1 MINGSPKYPALL
13 LIILSLCGCSTGDR
27 TPAPDSYL
35 VTKQLGPESPL
46 DAEGR
51 AWVERTLAELTVRE
65 MAGQVTMLFT
75 PGNYLS
81 VESDAFEKDV
91 RGIES
96 GAGGFYMMGGLP
108 LARTVKLNALQSHA
122 KIPLLSIGWG
132 LGKQFYAARRDL
144 WMLGGGTDIPSAM
157 AYGAIGDTSAVR
169 EAGRIIGLESR
180 ATGVNFID
188 DGGGGNV
195 LTNLANSL
203 QSRTYG
209 DDPELSGRLEAAY
222 IEGVHDAGILAYVG
236 FFPGFSDCATD
247 PHVTLPVSR
256 NDRERFYTIDF
267 VPFRHAIRAGVDVVM
282 TSHFATP
289 GLTGS
294 DTLPATFSAEITRI
308 LREDL
313 GFKGLLIT
321 DDLSMGGISNTYT
334 KEEAVIK
341 AFKAGNDL
349 LLGVYTIT
357 AGDAIA
363 EAVESGEISR
373 ERLVASVRR
382 ILEAKARLGLHK
394 NRYASLDDVNKIV
407 GRRAHQNA
415 ANDAADRSIVLLRDR
430 KNLVPLTAPSD
441 LRVLSVTFEKDYNE
455 IAGNRFNAELRQY
468 VNSVDAERV
477 SPTSDSS
484 IYDELH
490 QRALDADRVV
500 LSVYIRLD
508 VEKSVE
514 MSDDF
519 VRFVRQLEKDG
530 RDVVVISFAK
540 LTILDTF
547 PNLETFMLAWSG
559 QPVMQRAAARALV
572 GVIPISARL
581 PLSLPPHHKRGDGLD
596 RQVSLSPDR

>member
-1 MINGSPKYPALL
+1 MIYCSRMYSALL
-13 LIILSLCGCSTGDR
+13 FTILSLGGCSTGDR
-27 TPAPDSYL
+27 TPTPDESP
-35 VTKQLGPESPL
+35 VTRQLGPESPL

-51 AWVERTLAELTVRE
+51 AWVERTLSQLTVRE
-65 MAGQVTMLFT
+65 MAGQVTMLWT

-81 VESDAFEKDV
+81 VESDAFEKNV
-91 RGIES
+91 RAIEG

-108 LARTVKLNALQSHA
+108 HARTAKLNALQSHA

-132 LGKQFYAARRDL
+132 MGKQFYAAPRDR
-144 WMLGGGTDIPSAM
+144 WILGGGTDIPSAM
-157 AYGAIGDTSAVR
+157 AYGAIGDPSAIR
-169 EAGRIIGLESR
+169 EAGRIIGTESR

-188 DGGGGNV
+188 DDGGGNV
-195 LTNLANSL
+195 LTNLVNTLSN
-203 QSRTYG
+203 RTYG

-236 FFPGFSDCATD
+236 FFPGAGDIAVD
-247 PHVTLPVSR
+247 PHVTLPVVR
-256 NDRERFYTIDF
+256 NDRSHFETIDF

-321 DDLSMGGISNTYT
+321 DDLSMGGIANTNT
-334 KEEAVIK
+334 GEEAVIK

-349 LLGVYTIT
+349 LLGVNTSI

-394 NRYASLDDVNKIV
+394 NRYASLDDVNKVV
-407 GRRAHQNA
+407 GRRAHQRA
-415 ANDAADRSIVLLRDR
+415 ADEAADRSIVLLRDR
-430 KNLVPLTAPSD
+430 KKLVPLADPSD
-441 LRVLSVTFEKDYNE
+441 LQVLSITFEIDYNE
-455 IAGNRFNAELRQY
+455 IAGNQFNVELRQY
-468 VNSVDAERV
+468 VKSVDAVRV

-484 IYDELH
+484 VYAELL

-508 VEKSVE
+508 IVQSVE

-519 VRFVRQLEKDG
+519 VQFARKLLADG
-530 RDVVVISFAK
+530 RDVVLISFGK

-547 PNLETFMLAWSG
+547 PNLDSFMLAWSK
-559 QPVMQRAAARALV
+559 QAVMQRTAARALV
-572 GVIPISARL
+572 GVIPITARL
-581 PLSLPPHHKRGDGLD
+581 PLNLPPHHKRGDGLD
-596 RQVSLSPDR
+596 RRISPSPDR

>member
-1 MINGSPKYPALL
+1 MINGSPKYPAFL
-13 LIILSLCGCSTGDR
+13 LIILSLGGCSTGDR

-132 LGKQFYAARRDL
+132 LGKQFLAARRDR

-157 AYGAIGDTSAVR
+157 AYGAIGDPSAVR
-169 EAGRIIGLESR
+169 EAGRIIGMESR

-188 DGGGGNV
+188 DDGGGNV

-236 FFPGFSDCATD
+236 FFPGAGDIVVD
-247 PHVTLPVSR
+247 PHVTLPVVR
-256 NDRERFYTIDF
+256 NDRSHFETIDF
-267 VPFRHAIRAGVDVVM
+267 VPFRHAIRAGVDIVM
-282 TSHFATP
+282 TSHIAYP
-289 GLTGS
+289 SLTGS

-321 DDLSMGGISNTYT
+321 DDLSMGGISNTNT
-334 KEEAVIK
+334 AEEAVIK

-349 LLGVYTIT
+349 LLGVYTST

-407 GRRAHQNA
+407 GRRAHQRA
-415 ANDAADRSIVLLRDR
+415 ADDAADRSIVLLRDR
-430 KNLVPLTAPSD
+430 KKLVPLADPSD
-441 LRVLSVTFEKDYNE
+441 LQVLSVTFEKDYNE

-596 RQVSLSPDR
+596 RRISLSPDR

>member
-1 MINGSPKYPALL
+1 
-13 LIILSLCGCSTGDR
+13 
-27 TPAPDSYL
+27 
-35 VTKQLGPESPL
+35 
-46 DAEGR
+46 
-51 AWVERTLAELTVRE
+51 
-65 MAGQVTMLFT
+65 
-75 PGNYLS
+75 
-81 VESDAFEKDV
+81 
-91 RGIES
+91 
-96 GAGGFYMMGGLP
+96 
-108 LARTVKLNALQSHA
+108 
-122 KIPLLSIGWG
+122 
-132 LGKQFYAARRDL
+132 
-144 WMLGGGTDIPSAM
+144 
-157 AYGAIGDTSAVR
+157 
-169 EAGRIIGLESR
+169 
-180 ATGVNFID
+180 
-188 DGGGGNV
+188 
-195 LTNLANSL
+195 
-203 QSRTYG
+203 
-209 DDPELSGRLEAAY
+209 
-222 IEGVHDAGILAYVG
+222 
-236 FFPGFSDCATD
+236 
-247 PHVTLPVSR
+247 
-256 NDRERFYTIDF
+256 
-267 VPFRHAIRAGVDVVM
+267 M
-282 TSHFATP
+282 TSHFAAP

-321 DDLSMGGISNTYT
+321 DDLSMGGISNTHDSV
-334 KEEAVIK
+334 EAAIE

-382 ILEAKARLGLHK
+382 ILEAKARLGLYK
-394 NRYASLDDVNKIV
+394 NRYASLDDVNKVV
-407 GRRAHQNA
+407 GRRAHQRA
-415 ANDAADRSIVLLRDR
+415 ADDAADRSIVLLRDR

-559 QPVMQRAAARALV
+559 QPVMQRAAARA
-572 GVIPISARL
+572 GA
-581 PLSLPPHHKRGDGLD
+581 GDPS
-596 RQVSLSPDR
+596 R